1 MILRVKATPNAS
13 KNEILGWIDEP
24 LVGKVLRVRISA
36 PPVEGKANKALAT
49 FLADSLQLSKSAVKI
64 SKGQQSR
71 IKSFEI
77 PDGTAIPDF

>member
-13 KNEILGWIDEP
+13 KNEVLGWVEEP
-24 LVGKVLRVRISA
+24 LVGKVLRVRITA
-36 PPVEGKANKALAT
+36 PPVEGKANKALAK
-49 FLADSLQLSKSAVKI
+49 FIAESLKLPKSSVKL

-77 PDGTAIPDF
+77 PDSTEFPF